1 MRYRSIEEL
10 PIDGQR
16 VFVRADLNVPL
27 ENGRVSD
34 TSRIDESLPTLRRV
48 IDGGGR
54 TIVASHLGRPKGK
67 REPKYSLAPV
77 REVLAERLGTD
88 VVLAP
93 DCIGEEVV
101 AQTRNLPHR
110 SVLLLENLRFHAD
123 EEKND
128 PDFSRALAALCD
140 VYVNDAFGAA
150 HRAHASTVG
159 MVAHVRERAVGLLMQ
174 KEIDHLSPI
183 VGSPESPF
191 FVVLGGAKVSDKI
204 KLIENLLR
212 RVDGLLVG
220 GAMAYTFLAAQ
231 NVEVGASLVERDLLD
246 TAKKL
251 LAAARDHGIE
261 ISLPTDHVVV
271 DEVKA
276 GAAASVVGPTIPPD
290 KKGVDIGPE
299 TVRRYRERLTGAK
312 TIFWNGPMG
321 VFEIEDFSRGTFAID
336 EAIASSGAFTVVGGG
351 DSAAA
356 IVRSGHADKITHVST
371 GGGAALEFLE
381 GVELPALRALAE
393 ST

>member
-1 MRYRSIEEL
+1 MRHRSIEGL
-10 PIDGQR
+10 PIVGQR

-48 IDGGGR
+48 IGGGGR
-54 TIVASHLGRPKGK
+54 AIVASHLGRPKGK
-67 REPKYSLAPV
+67 PDPKYSLAPV
-77 REVLAERLGTD
+77 REILAERLGTE

-93 DCIGEEVV
+93 DCVGDEVL
-101 AQTRNLPHR
+101 AMTRSLPHKA
-110 SVLLLENLRFHAD
+110 VLLLENLRFHAE

-159 MVAHVRERAVGLLMQ
+159 MVAHVPVRGLGLLMQ
-174 KEIDHLSPI
+174 KEIDHLTPLI
-183 VGSPESPF
+183 GSPERPF
-191 FVVLGGAKVSDKI
+191 IVVLGGAKVSDKI
-204 KLIENLLR
+204 KLIRNLLR
-212 RVDGLLVG
+212 RVDGLLIG
-220 GAMAYTFLAAQ
+220 GAMAYTFLAAGKQ
-231 NVEVGASLVERDLLD
+231 EIGASLVEPDLLD
-246 TAKKL
+246 TARQVL
-251 LAAARDHGIE
+251 GEARDRGIE

-276 GAAASVVGPTIPPD
+276 GAASAIVGPAISAG

-299 TVRRYRERLTGAK
+299 TIQRYRERLAGAK

-321 VFEIEDFSRGTFAID
+321 VFEIEDFSKGTFAIA
-336 EAIASSGAFTVVGGG
+336 EALASASAFTVVGGG

-356 IVRSGHADKITHVST
+356 VVRSGYAEKITHIST

-393 ST
+393 

>member
-1 MRYRSIEEL
+1 MRYRSIEGL
-10 PIDGQR
+10 PIVGQR

-27 ENGRVSD
+27 EKGRVSD

-48 IDGGGR
+48 IGGGGR
-54 TIVASHLGRPKGK
+54 AIVASHLGRPKGK
-67 REPKYSLAPV
+67 PDAKYSLAPV
-77 REVLAERLGTD
+77 REILAERLGTE

-93 DCIGEEVV
+93 DCVGDEVL
-101 AQTRNLPHR
+101 AMTRSLPHKA
-110 SVLLLENLRFHAD
+110 VLLLENLRFHAE

-128 PDFSRALAALCD
+128 SDFSRALAALCD

-159 MVAHVRERAVGLLMQ
+159 MVSHVPVRGLGLLMQ
-174 KEIDHLSPI
+174 KEIDHLTPLI
-183 VGSPESPF
+183 GSPERPF
-191 FVVLGGAKVSDKI
+191 IVVLGGAKVSDKI
-204 KLIENLLR
+204 KLIRNLLR
-212 RVDGLLVG
+212 RVDGLLIG
-220 GAMAYTFLAAQ
+220 GAMAYTFLAAGKQ
-231 NVEVGASLVERDLLD
+231 EIGASLVEPDLLD
-246 TAKKL
+246 TARQVL
-251 LAAARDHGIE
+251 GEARDRGIE

-276 GAAASVVGPTIPPD
+276 GAACAIVGPAIPAG

-299 TVRRYRERLTGAK
+299 TVKRYRERLAGAK

-321 VFEIEDFSRGTFAID
+321 VFEIEDFSKGTFAIA
-336 EAIASSGAFTVVGGG
+336 EALASAHAFTVVGGG

-356 IVRSGHADKITHVST
+356 VVRSGYAEKITHIST

-393 ST
+393 